1 MTPVYPSLLDSMHM
15 KRQTTTLTVFLLLS
29 ASLCGAA
36 DLNQYFPQNPGKDAA
51 SKRVPAAAATE
62 SKDTPKIRNYEDD
75 MDRAGLIKAY
85 KQNLDYVSRKKDSD
99 KMKIGPATV
108 TAGLM
113 KATLQHLITLF
124 ESDKTIAE
132 ISAII
137 NTNYR
142 TYSSGNKGHITGYY
156 DADYQVSKTKHDS
169 FSQPVLSDKKKN
181 GEFVPL
187 AYISAKNLEL
197 LKIEG
202 SGILKYEDGTSVR
215 VTMAA
220 KSPFRFKETGENGS
234 SSAMQ
239 TPLVEGRSVAVDR
252 RYIPLGTPVY
262 LSSTKPVVDDNG
274 NLTGLVPFGR
284 FVAAQD
290 TGGAI
295 KGPARIDLFFGSGSK
310 NVAAG
315 KRMKTSGEVV
325 LLTLKPEAYTALQSG
340 K

>member
-1 MTPVYPSLLDSMHM
+1 M
-15 KRQTTTLTVFLLLS
+15 KRQALTVLPVFLLLS

-36 DLNQYFPQNPGKDAA
+36 GLDKYFPQDSGKDAA

-62 SKDTPKIRNYEDD
+62 SKDTAKIRNYEDD

-85 KQNLDYVSRKKDSD
+85 KLNLDYVSRLKDSA
-99 KMKIGPATV
+99 KMQVGPATV

-142 TYSSGNKGHITGYY
+142 TYSSGKKGHITGYY
-156 DADYQVSKTKHDS
+156 DADYQVSKTKHDD
-169 FSQPVLSDKKKN
+169 FSQPVLSDKKKD
-181 GEFVPL
+181 GKFVPL
-187 AYISAKNLEL
+187 AYISAKDLGL

-202 SGILKYEDGTSVR
+202 SGILIYEDGTSTR
-215 VTMAA
+215 VAVAST
-220 KSPFRFKETGENGS
+220 SPFRFKELGENGA

-239 TPLVEGRSVAVDR
+239 TPLIEGRSVAVDR
-252 RYIPLGTPVY
+252 RYIPLGAPVY
-262 LSSTKPVVDDNG
+262 LSSTKPVLDDNG
-274 NLTGLVPFGR
+274 NFTGLVPFGR

-295 KGPARIDLFFGSGSK
+295 KGPARIDLFFGSGKK

-325 LLTLKPEAYTALQSG
+325 LLTLKPEAYAALQSG